1 MKEEKYFTDGK
12 FDFQKYRD
20 INKDKINERMKTYR
34 ETNKE
39 IINEKNK
46 LHYQNNKEA
55 INAKRREEYAKKKS
69 MLYDAPKA
77 TAFS

>member
-12 FDFQKYRD
+12 FDFQKYREL
-20 INKDKINERMKTYR
+20 NKEKINDRMIKYR
-34 ETNKE
+34 EANKE

-46 LHYQNNKEA
+46 LHYQTNKEA
-55 INAKRREEYAKKKS
+55 INAKRREDYAKKKS

-77 TAFS
+77 TAVL